1 MLSWSP
7 ISCLQPILETQSP
20 LRFAF
25 HCTVVKDVCVLIRVQ
40 LFVASWTVG
49 FQAPLSMEF
58 SKQEYLSR
66 VPFPT
71 PGDLPDPGIKPGAL
85 ESPALAGGLFTTS
98 ATWQAH

>member
-1 MLSWSP
+1 MQRYVRWSLHP
-7 ISCLQPILETQSP
+7 QGAPGQWFCFWGELIGCCLVAQSCPTL
-20 LRFAF
+20 A
-25 HCTVVKDVCVLIRVQ
+25 C
-40 LFVASWTVG
+40 
-49 FQAPLSMEF
+49 QAPLSMEF